1 MGAAAFNDINP
12 GDYNYTDFSGG
23 PMRRPRNMMPGNLSR
38 SQNICMQN
46 GFIFTLILHQI
57 IMYFDKVMLPAG
69 KITIALSTPF
79 IPIPPLQL
87 DELTDQ

>member
-23 PMRRPRNMMPGNLSR
+23 PMRRPRNMMPGILPR

-57 IMYFDKVMLPAG
+57 IMLPAG
-69 KITIALSTPF
+69 KITIAPSTPF
-79 IPIPPLQL
+79 TPIPTLLL
-87 DELTDQ
+87 DELTYQ